1 MNYPSINSMNTT
13 EHFNFDDSLFAAE
26 AFLDGEAPRPA
37 VEEAVI
43 SVLRTERADRA
54 AFYAANEQ
62 STDGAA
68 VDRLLFSIRREA
80 SRDQTRRIAT
90 GGATPWFNRFGPLR
104 VGVAAA
110 ACVAIGYFGG
120 ALYRDGGA
128 APSGPGALPG
138 LSTPVDFNVG
148 PAAPASP
155 DGGVGGAFVVPLM
168 DEQGHVV
175 ATRRFDTRDEARRF
189 IESYRAGTP
198 ETLSPTF

>member
-1 MNYPSINSMNTT
+1 MNTT
-13 EHFNFDDSLFAAE
+13 EPFNFDDLLFAAE
-26 AFLDGEAPRPA
+26 AFLDGEAARPA
-37 VEEAVI
+37 VDEAVI
-43 SVLRTERADRA
+43 SMLRNERVDRA
-54 AFYAANEQ
+54 AFYPANEHA
-62 STDGAA
+62 TDGAA
-68 VDRLLFSIRREA
+68 VDRLLLSVRREA
-80 SRDQTRRIAT
+80 SREISRERTRRIAT
-90 GGATPWFNRFGPLR
+90 GGAMPWFNRFGPLR
-104 VGVAAA
+104 AGVAAA

-138 LSTPVDFNVG
+138 LSTPVDFSVG

-198 ETLSPTF
+198 EPLSPTF